1 MITSYLNYI
10 SLVTQMAEYHKA
22 YHEDGKSIIPDEEY
36 DSLRKELIEWEQANP
51 EQTLELSP
59 SFKVGYL
66 DKEKQQE
73 EFRHDYPMLS
83 LENALN
89 EPQSQVWIDEWVK
102 QYGTDVEVIGEFKY
116 DGMAIAL
123 RYLDGNF
130 IRALTRGDGEYGE
143 DVTHHVA
150 SFVPNQISVKGLVEI
165 RGEAIIKHK
174 SLDWINSREGKYANC
189 RSAVVGL
196 INPNRKDVS
205 YNASQVS
212 FIPYDIESAELVFDK
227 YTQKLEIL
235 KQLDF
240 KMLSCFIIT
249 PEKIQE
255 TFAQVKTLRD
265 NDSLGIDIDGI
276 VFKINDVSK
285 QTELG
290 ENNHSPRHAFAY
302 KFPPVMGECRITD
315 VVFQVG
321 RYGEI
326 TPVAKITATPLQGV
340 VVTSVSLH
348 NEEKM
353 LERNVAIGH
362 SYYVYRSGDVIP
374 HLGKQI
380 DTLYNTH
387 PIAFPKHCPSCNCAL
402 VKRGAAYFCDNDN
415 NCPDKIKASIT
426 YAVSNEALD
435 IDSVAE
441 QTVALLLRSGTIRC
455 TADLFDLEIA
465 DIALLD
471 GFTDYSAT
479 KMFYAILSSRET
491 TFDRFIMAL
500 CIAEVGK
507 STAKKLAQK
516 IFVRKA
522 LFDLDTPEKVL
533 ELKMP
538 DVGLVTATSIA
549 KYFSNLGKRTDAENL
564 LKQIK
569 VPDMGESFP
578 IPGIYGKTFVFTGRF
593 KEARELLENRVLS
606 AGGHVTGSVSASTGY
621 LVAGDKP
628 GSKVQ
633 KARILNVDIIDER
646 VFLSLFE
653 NTHLSHGVNEPSV
666 SDTLGP
672 ILPATDAVVID
683 YTKFEQDEE
692 GLHIAYHVEGDETFK
707 QVGSIPLSMETL
719 QDHRPLFVSNN
730 KEDWLSDHLP
740 EGSTWLYEI
749 RFTMPKQKVFGT
761 YKEYQEVNPG
771 WNEKNKEYVYSKK
784 LEKLLKEGY
793 RMFSVGENEL
803 YETPE
808 SFIINPVQ
816 YIKSIK
822 KILTVGKF

>member
-10 SLVTQMAEYHKA
+10 SLVTQMAGYHKA
-22 YHEDGKSIIPDEEY
+22 YHEDGKSLITDEEY
-36 DSLRKELIEWEQANP
+36 DSLRKELIEWEQDNP
-51 EQTLELSP
+51 DQTLELSP

-66 DKEKQQE
+66 DKEKHQE
-73 EFRHDYPMLS
+73 EFRHDYPLLS

-89 EPQSQVWIDEWVK
+89 EAQSQVWIDDWVK
-102 QYGTDVEVIGEFKY
+102 QYGTEVEVIGEFKY

-150 SFVPNQISVKGLVEI
+150 KFVPGHISVKGLVEI
-165 RGEAIIKHK
+165 RGEAIVKH
-174 SLDWINSREGKYANC
+174 SNLDWINGRDGTYANC

-212 FIPYDIESAELVFDK
+212 FVPYDIESAELVFDK
-227 YTQKLEIL
+227 YTQKLEVL

-255 TFAQVKTLRD
+255 IYTQVKALRD
-265 NDSLGIDIDGI
+265 SDALGIDIDGI
-276 VFKINDVSK
+276 VFKINDINK
-285 QTELG
+285 QIELG
-290 ENNHSPRHAFAY
+290 ANNHSPRHSFAY

-353 LERNVAIGH
+353 LERNIAIGH

-380 DTLYNTH
+380 PTEGVYT
-387 PIAFPKHCPSCNCAL
+387 PVAFPKNCPSCYSAL

-415 NCPDKIKASIT
+415 NCLDKRKASIT
-426 YAVSNEALD
+426 FAVSNEALD
-435 IDSVAE
+435 IDNVAE
-441 QTVALLLRSGTIRC
+441 QTVALLLRTGTIRC
-455 TADLFDLEIA
+455 TADLYDLEIA

-479 KMFYAILSSRET
+479 KMFYAIYASKET
-491 TFDRFIMAL
+491 TFDRYIMAL
-500 CIAEVGK
+500 GIAEVGK

-516 IFVRKA
+516 IFIRKA

-549 KYFSNLGKRTDAENL
+549 KYFSHLGKRDDAENL

-578 IPGIYGKTFVFTGRF
+578 IPGIFGKTFVFTGRF
-593 KEARELLENRVLS
+593 KEARELLENKVLS
-606 AGGHVTGSVSASTGY
+606 GGGNVTGSVSASTGY
-621 LVAGDKP
+621 LVVGDKP

-646 VFLSLFE
+646 TFLSLFE
-653 NTHLSHGVNEPSV
+653 NTHLGMIDNTPSV

-672 ILPATDAVVID
+672 ILDAPTPVIVD
-683 YTKFEQDEE
+683 YTKFEQDEQ
-692 GLHIAYHVEGDETFK
+692 GLHIAYHAEGGDTFELA
-707 QVGSIPLSMETL
+707 GSIPLSVETL
-719 QDHRPLFVSNN
+719 DDNRPLFVSNN
-730 KEDWLSDHLP
+730 NEDWISSHLP
-740 EGSTWLYEI
+740 EGTIRLYKI
-749 RFTMPKQKVFGT
+749 RFTLPKQKIFKT
-761 YKEYQEVNPG
+761 YREYQEVNPG
-771 WNEKNKEYVYSKK
+771 WNEEDRVYVYSKK

-793 RMFSVGENEL
+793 RMFSVGENER
-803 YETPE
+803 YEIPE
-808 SFIINPVQ
+808 SFIINPTQ
-816 YIKSIK
+816 YVKSIEK
-822 KILTVGKF
+822 VVTVGKF